1 MKHFLLIALSA
12 AFLGACANSRHP
24 NVIYTS
30 NSTEVHTTNDKG
42 SYVALAFSRAGNKV
56 YLGRSY
62 TSKDEAIAAAV
73 SSCPYSD
80 CRAAYVTNHNGCVAF
95 AINNDTYRR
104 WGTGSGEK
112 PERAAAVALKYC
124 NAPLSDETCHLVTTL
139 CPEY

>member
-1 MKHFLLIALSA
+1 MKKFLLIALSA
-12 AFLGACANSRHP
+12 VFLGACANSRHP

-30 NSTEVHTTNDKG
+30 NSTEVRTTKDKG

-80 CRAAYVTNHNGCVAF
+80 CRAAYVTNHDGCVAF

-104 WGTGSGEK
+104 WGKGSGEN
-112 PERAAAVALKYC
+112 PEQAAAVAVKYC
-124 NAPLSDETCHLVTTL
+124 NAPLSNETCYPVTTL